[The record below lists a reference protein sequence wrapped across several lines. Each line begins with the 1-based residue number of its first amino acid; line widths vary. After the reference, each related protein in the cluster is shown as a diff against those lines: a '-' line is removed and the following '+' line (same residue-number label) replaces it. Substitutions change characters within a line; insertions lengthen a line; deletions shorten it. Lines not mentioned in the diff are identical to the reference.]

1 VNVNYLIDD
10 PMYDTAFRSD
20 VQRVE
25 TNGKLANKVSEDFL
39 REEEF
44 CNVTTSY
51 RDVIQIMLV
60 KKFETFFTNRLQQ
73 EDPSMAERS
82 EKIYQAESQRK
93 QLAQMIEPLEKKDLV
108 ENYEEKSFMRDNK
121 GPFFNLMSRE
131 GIQMD
136 NFVNCAIFDLI
147 ESANKDSQRILLIG
161 KPRIGRTTLTKALC
175 TQLDLVRISVDLW
188 IENLLF
194 VIQDRKD
201 NEDNYPAK

>member
-1 VNVNYLIDD
+1 
-10 PMYDTAFRSD
+10 
-20 VQRVE
+20 
-25 TNGKLANKVSEDFL
+25 
-39 REEEF
+39 
-44 CNVTTSY
+44 
-51 RDVIQIMLV
+51 
-60 KKFETFFTNRLQQ
+60 
-73 EDPSMAERS
+73 
-82 EKIYQAESQRK
+82 
-93 QLAQMIEPLEKKDLV
+93 LV